1 MKSVQLTGGID
12 FNNTTLT
19 ATFGSGMRMS
29 SVSVPVVDD
38 MLAEGRNET
47 FDLMLSVPSS
57 LGTAITAGGIDRAI
71 GVIIDTT
78 SECVLNVIRII

>member
-1 MKSVQLTGGID
+1 M
-12 FNNTTLT
+12 TT
-19 ATFGSGMRMS
+19 S

-38 MLAEGRNET
+38 MLVEGRNKT

-57 LGTAITAGGIDRAI
+57 LGPSITAGGRDRTI

-78 SECVLNVIRII
+78 SECIKCY

>member
-1 MKSVQLTGGID
+1 M
-12 FNNTTLT
+12 TT
-19 ATFGSGMRMS
+19 SNVN
-29 SVSVPVVDD
+29 VSLMDD

-57 LGTAITAGGIDRAI
+57 LGPAITAGGRDTAI

-78 SECVLNVIRII
+78 SECIKCY

>member
-1 MKSVQLTGGID
+1 MLIGLTGGDD
-12 FNNTTLT
+12 FNNTPQT
-19 ATFGSGMRMS
+19 ATFGSEMRMS

-57 LGTAITAGGIDRAI
+57 LSPAITAAGRDTAI

-78 SECVLNVIRII
+78 SECISVIRI